1 MSAPPSGPEAS
12 SDGLGRGGR
21 RVVGLA
27 VALALAA
34 SAVGLVL
41 TRPPPES
48 GARPAATAA
57 ALTATLELPRLVRE
71 PRTVR
76 ILVRNHGAAPVHV
89 REVELVT
96 GSFESTGP
104 VAKDVTIPPG
114 GARGLAVTYGAG
126 RCGGQAAPPAAPA
139 TARLVLA
146 VPEGRTGGVR
156 TRQVR
161 LALPH
166 PEDSLTM
173 LLHTDCAGQVVA
185 RAADVR
191 LTGWAE
197 LPDGRLRGVLRVER
211 RSGDA
216 RLEIR
221 GLVGSVLFTLATE
234 PGRSA
239 GPDPIGTLPAG
250 RDGLEIPVVADAA
263 RCSGHAVGE
272 AKQRFLF
279 RTWVSVGAVAG
290 LPAVVAVDP
299 AGQDRLDAML
309 QHRCRL

>member
-1 MSAPPSGPEAS
+1 MSAPPSGPEAP
-12 SDGLGRGGR
+12 SDVLGRGGR
-21 RVVGLA
+21 LVVGLA
-27 VALALAA
+27 VALALGA
-34 SAVGLVL
+34 SAIGLAL
-41 TRPPPES
+41 TRPAPES
-48 GARPAATAA
+48 EARPAASPAPAA
-57 ALTATLELPRLVRE
+57 GLAATLELPRLVHE

-76 ILVRNHGAAPVHV
+76 VLVRNHGAHPVRV
-89 REVELVT
+89 REVELLT
-96 GSFESTGP
+96 GSFEAVGP

-126 RCGGQAAPPAAPA
+126 RCGGEAAPPAAPA
-139 TARLVLA
+139 TARLALA
-146 VPEGRTGGVR
+146 LPDGR

-166 PEDSLTM
+166 PDDGLTL
-173 LLHTDCAGQVVA
+173 LLHTDCATQVVA

-211 RSGDA
+211 RAGDE
-216 RLEIR
+216 RLEVR
-221 GLVGSVLFTLATE
+221 DLVGSVLFTLAVE
-234 PGRSA
+234 PA
-239 GPDPIGTLPAG
+239 EPPIGVLPAG
-250 RDGLEIPVVADAA
+250 LDGLEIPVVADAA

-279 RTWVSVGAVAG
+279 RTWIGVGAVPS

-299 AGQDRLDAML
+299 AGQARLDAML
-309 QHRCRL
+309 RHRCRL

>member
-1 MSAPPSGPEAS
+1 MSAPPSGPEAP
-12 SDGLGRGGR
+12 SDDLGRGGR
-21 RVVGLA
+21 LVVGLA

-41 TRPPPES
+41 TRPAPES
-48 GARPAATAA
+48 EALPAPTPAVAA
-57 ALTATLELPRLVRE
+57 GLTATLELPRLVRE

-76 ILVRNHGAAPVHV
+76 ILVRNHGADPVDV
-89 REVELVT
+89 REVELLT
-96 GSFESTGP
+96 GSFEATGP
-104 VAKDVTIPPG
+104 VAKEVTIPPG

-126 RCGGQAAPPAAPA
+126 RCGGEAAPPAAPA
-139 TARLVLA
+139 TARLALA
-146 VPEGRTGGVR
+146 LPEGR

-166 PEDSLTM
+166 PDDGLTL
-173 LLHTDCAGQVVA
+173 LLHTDCATQVVA

-211 RSGDA
+211 RAGDQ

-221 GLVGSVLFTLATE
+221 DLVGSVLFTLAVE
-234 PGRSA
+234 PA
-239 GPDPIGTLPAG
+239 EPTPIGVLPAG
-250 RDGLEIPVVADAA
+250 LDRLEVPVVADAA

-279 RTWVSVGAVAG
+279 RTWVSVGAVPS

-299 AGQDRLDAML
+299 AGQARLDAML
-309 QHRCRL
+309 RHRCRL